1 MLCTICCYEQ
11 LVNVSGFL
19 QAALISAAVEQG
31 FQPHHAEPAY
41 FMLTR

>member
-1 MLCTICCYEQ
+1 M
-11 LVNVSGFL
+11 NVSWVL

-31 FQPHHAEPAY
+31 FEPHHAEPAY

>member
-1 MLCTICCYEQ
+1 MLREICSGQ
-11 LVNVSGFL
+11 LVSVSWFL